1 MSTTMNPSNPASATQ
16 ARKQGARRPRWRLT
30 PYLFLAPALIWYLCF
45 LVYPMYQSLVISFM
59 DWDGLSANIRFVGLE
74 NYRMIFFEDDTARL
88 ALRNNILWTLGTLL
102 IPTVIGLLLAV
113 ALDRKLRGRNI
124 FRAVFYGPAVLP
136 MVAVGMIWA
145 WMYNPQ
151 FGFINVFLREIGLDQ
166 FARGWL
172 SLYETA
178 LPATFLTAV
187 WAGIGFPM
195 VLYLAAL
202 QAIPGEQYEAAKMD
216 GANGRQLFWK
226 ITLPWLREANVI
238 VFSLAVINSFK
249 TFDLIY
255 TMTYGGPGRSTQVLG
270 TWMYFQS
277 FQYYHSGYGA
287 AIAWVIA
294 LITLVMAIPYI
305 QRMSR
310 D

>member
-1 MSTTMNPSNPASATQ
+1 MRTQ
-16 ARKQGARRPRWRLT
+16 EPRRRSRLLWGLT
-30 PYLFLAPALIWYLCF
+30 PYLFLAPALIWYLIF
-45 LVYPMYQSLVISFM
+45 LVYPMYQSLIISFM
-59 DWDGLSANIRFVGLE
+59 DWDGLSADIRFVGLE
-74 NYRMIFFEDDTARL
+74 NYSRIFFADDTARL
-88 ALRNNILWTLGTLL
+88 ALRNNVLWTIGTLL
-102 IPTVIGLLLAV
+102 IPTTIGLLLAV
-113 ALDRKLRGRNI
+113 ALDRNLRGRNLL
-124 FRAVFYGPAVLP
+124 RAIFYGPAVLP
-136 MVAVGMIWA
+136 LVAVGMIWA

-151 FGFINVFLREIGLDQ
+151 FGFINVFFRQIGLDQ

-187 WAGIGFPM
+187 WGGIGFPM

-202 QAIPGEQYEAAKMD
+202 QAIPAEQYEAAKMD
-216 GANGRQLFWK
+216 GANGGQLFWK

-277 FQYYHSGYGA
+277 FQYYNTGYGS

-294 LITLVMAIPYI
+294 LITLLMAIPYI
-305 QRMSR
+305 QHMSR
-310 D
+310 E